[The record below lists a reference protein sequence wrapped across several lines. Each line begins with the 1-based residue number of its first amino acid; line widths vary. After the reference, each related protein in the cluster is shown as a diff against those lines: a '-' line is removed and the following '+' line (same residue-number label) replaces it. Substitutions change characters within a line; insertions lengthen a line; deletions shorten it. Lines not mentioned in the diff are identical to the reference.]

1 MTKKP
6 KGRYHKNLGDFLS
19 ADYDMASANQL
30 AKQLTDAENEAER
43 EAERQKL
50 RRDIWLRWEKYGLDK
65 E

>member
-1 MTKKP
+1 MTRKP
-6 KGRYHKNLGDFLS
+6 IGRYRKNLGNFLS
-19 ADYDMASANQL
+19 ADYDMALANHY

-50 RRDIWLRWEKYGLDK
+50 REDIWFRWKKYGL